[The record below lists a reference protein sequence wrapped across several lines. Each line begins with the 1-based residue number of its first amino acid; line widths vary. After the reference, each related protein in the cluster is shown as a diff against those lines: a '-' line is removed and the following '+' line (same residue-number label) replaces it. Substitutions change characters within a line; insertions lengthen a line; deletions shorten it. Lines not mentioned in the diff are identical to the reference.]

1 MLQLDALHLH
11 IHHIGEKMPT
21 PRLIHPIKITISQ
34 WSNEEGIFDDE
45 MREVVGQTTR
55 LPDVIVFGQVA
66 WETKDQVVVEKNGI
80 QLSSNGY
87 ILFRYIDLSAKNITL
102 KEEDNITKIG
112 WQIVDLYIV
121 ALTPT
126 GHYTDQ
132 NGATMVKAYF
142 TDRMPS
148 RGV

>member
-1 MLQLDALHLH
+1 
-11 IHHIGEKMPT
+11 MPT

-34 WSNEEGIFDDE
+34 WSKVEGIFDDE

-55 LPDVIVFGQVA
+55 LPDVIVTGQVA
-66 WETKDQVVVEKNGI
+66 WETKDQVVVEKNGM

-87 ILFRYIDLSAKNITL
+87 ILFRYIDLLAKNITL
-102 KEEDNITKIG
+102 KEEDNIIKIG
-112 WQIVDLYIV
+112 WQTVDLYIV

-126 GHYTDQ
+126 GYYPDQ